1 MVRQLRG
8 RQRGW
13 PRIGQF
19 RSIPFASQV
28 ADDLRRRL
36 DAGEWKAGERFP
48 GTVAIAAEYDIS
60 QSAAVHAVGV
70 LVTEDRLRKV
80 IPRGFFVV

>member
-1 MVRQLRG
+1 MELD
-8 RQRGW
+8 
-13 PRIGQF
+13 

-36 DAGEWKAGERFP
+36 DAGEWQPGDRFP

-60 QSAAVHAVGV
+60 QSTAVRAVGV
-70 LVTEDRLRKV
+70 LVDEGRLRKV